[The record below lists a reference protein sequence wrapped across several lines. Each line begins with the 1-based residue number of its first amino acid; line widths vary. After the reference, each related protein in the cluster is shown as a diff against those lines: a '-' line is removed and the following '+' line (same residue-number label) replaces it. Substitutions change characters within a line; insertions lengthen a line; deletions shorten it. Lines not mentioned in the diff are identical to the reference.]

1 MKIEVNHMEV
11 EIRLMKDEEL
21 SQVANLVQKVFQY
34 NVSSV
39 AMDSNDFSI
48 VAVINHTIVGQIL
61 VHPIKDPFLNRV
73 QYYLQDI
80 CVDAEY
86 REKGIASKLIQYVFG
101 LAEKKHV
108 FRIFLTSS
116 NSRIEAHLLY
126 KKMGFYKRESNVF
139 AKDFN

>member
-1 MKIEVNHMEV
+1 MKIEVNYMEV

-21 SQVANLVQKVFQY
+21 NQVASLVQNNFQY

-39 AMDSNDFSI
+39 AMDSRDFSI
-48 VAVINHTIVGQIL
+48 VAVINQEIVGQIL
-61 VHPIKDPFLNRV
+61 VHPIIDPFLNRV

-80 CVDAEY
+80 CVDSKY
-86 REKGIASKLIQYVFG
+86 RGQGIASKLIRYVFH
-101 LAEKKHV
+101 LAEKNHI

-116 NSRIEAHLLY
+116 KSRIEAQMLY
-126 KKMGFYKRESNVF
+126 KKLGFYERESDVF